1 MAFLVGLIWMVQN
14 WVTIKRMIFCWCR
27 AHILLAA
34 SLAILLDKIESG
46 ENMNPTPTKHN
57 SSARHVFYTG
67 KFSLDPSFPKYY
79 ILSASGGCQVSSGD
93 DNDTH
98 KYKDKD
104 LDKDP
109 RYVIFFKSRGFK
121 DMKNNIS
128 LSKTLHQK

>member
-1 MAFLVGLIWMVQN
+1 M
-14 WVTIKRMIFCWCR
+14 
-27 AHILLAA
+27 AA

-104 LDKDP
+104 PKC
-109 RYVIFFKSRGFK
+109 VIFFKSRGFK

>member
-1 MAFLVGLIWMVQN
+1 
-14 WVTIKRMIFCWCR
+14 
-27 AHILLAA
+27 
-34 SLAILLDKIESG
+34 
-46 ENMNPTPTKHN
+46 MNPTPTKHN

-109 RYVIFFKSRGFK
+109 TKQGFQGYEEQYFLI
-121 DMKNNIS
+121 KNSPSKIMFTQGFVDPGPEYFSGSFASS
-128 LSKTLHQK
+128 LPTPKVS